1 MKYWMAKDHYVA
13 QTYLRGFGLT
23 DNPELVNV
31 VRKSNLSRQDA
42 IPVKSICYEVDW
54 SSNEYFPENPRAVED
69 FLKLFEPKWG
79 DCVRSVSADVYN
91 ATTKYLMAGYLAY
104 LRACTP
110 TAVRLGTGGLSHI
123 VQRLYDRLEEKE
135 LSNPDTKY
143 REVIEIIRKHGGT
156 EVLIKEAYPKAM
168 GINALI
174 GVQKVLATSPWI
186 VFKNETLV
194 QFLTSDNPVCLQ
206 YWNASRCDLY
216 CPLTPQ
222 LAIVIHPLRDA
233 EPRENDS
240 IGSLKPEGV
249 EMLNRLMV
257 QSAEDKVIFNE
268 HPKVEDLVREYQDWR
283 VELQAFNIPVEKGNL
298 MIHQQRPV
306 KRTTSETKAM

>member
-1 MKYWMAKDHYVA
+1 MAKDHYVA
-13 QTYLRGFGLT
+13 QTYLRGFGLVEKP
-23 DNPELVNV
+23 DLVSV

-42 IPVKSICYEVDW
+42 ISVKSICYEIDW
-54 SSNEYFPENPRAVED
+54 SSNEYFTENPRAVED
-69 FLKLFEPKWG
+69 FLKLFEPKWA
-79 DCVRSVSADVYN
+79 DCVRSVYADTYN

-110 TAVRLGTGGLSHI
+110 TAVRLGAGGLSDIIQH
-123 VQRLYDRLEEKE
+123 LYDTLEEKE

-143 REVIEIIRKHGGT
+143 REVIETIREHGGT
-156 EVLIKEAYPKAM
+156 KVLIKEAFPKAM

-174 GVQKVLATSPWI
+174 GAQKVFATSPWI
-186 VFKNETLV
+186 VFKNETPV

-216 CPLTPQ
+216 CPLTPL
-222 LAIVIHPLRDA
+222 LAIVIHPLRDT
-233 EPRENDS
+233 EPREGDS
-240 IGSLKPEGV
+240 LGSLKPEGV

-268 HPKVEDLVREYQDWR
+268 HLGVEDLVKKYQDWR
-283 VELQAFNIPVEKGNL
+283 VELQTLNIPVERGNL
-298 MIHQQRPV
+298 MIHQERPV
-306 KRTTSETKAM
+306 KRTTYETRAM

>member
-1 MKYWMAKDHYVA
+1 MAKDHYVA
-13 QTYLRGFGLT
+13 QTYLRGFGLAEKE
-23 DNPELVNV
+23 DLVNV

-69 FLKLFEPKWG
+69 FLKLFEPNWA
-79 DCVRSVSADVYN
+79 DCVRSVSADTYN
-91 ATTKYLMAGYLAY
+91 VTTKYLMSGYLAY

-110 TAVRLGTGGLSHI
+110 TSVRLGAGGLSHI
-123 VQRLYDRLEEKE
+123 VNNLYDKLEEKK
-135 LSNPDTKY
+135 LLNPDTKY
-143 REVIEIIRKHGGT
+143 REIIETIRKHGGT
-156 EVLIKEAYPKAM
+156 KVLIKEAFPKAL

-174 GVQKVLATSPWI
+174 GAQKVFSTSPWI
-186 VFKNETLV
+186 VFKNETPV

-216 CPLTPQ
+216 CPLTPR
-222 LAIVIHPLRDA
+222 LAIVIHPLRDI
-233 EPRENDS
+233 EPCEGDS
-240 IGSLKPEGV
+240 FGSLKPEGV
-249 EMLNRLMV
+249 EMLNRLIV

-268 HPKVEDLVREYQDWR
+268 HPCVEDLVKEYQDWR
-283 VELQAFNIPVEKGNL
+283 VELQTFNIPVERGKL

-306 KRTTSETKAM
+306 KRITYETGLYK